1 MKRLCA
7 LLAIGSWILT
17 PGCGDREDSR
27 LAARTATASPDEALA
42 EAPGTTRPTG
52 DVLEWDHGTAGGRTS
67 CRRRGDSA
75 APSGLTVDGM
85 AGPVDLDRTPR
96 FAWQV
101 NVDEQASYEIR
112 VSTTAA
118 RADALDGDLWTS
130 GKVASRQ
137 QNDISYQ
144 GPGLASSQ
152 RYFWRVRTWGAR
164 GGPSCWSSVASFG
177 TGAGTSWS
185 HSTPIWAS
193 PDGASW
199 TDYTLAAHLTINE
212 VALGIRFRAPDGNN
226 GYMWQFRGGDNRLV
240 PHRLQSGTFS
250 VIQTANLPAGTLAI
264 GKQVEVRIEVI
275 GATIRTFID
284 GVLVHT
290 LDDAMFPRGGVGVRT
305 GNSESGALADISVV
319 ATDGTA
325 LLQTEFPA
333 SDRSF
338 ACGTVRDG
346 ALQVARASNCLASG
360 MTVDWTF
367 LRKDFT
373 PANKPIA
380 WATAYATGTSPV
392 PARQYVYKLYL
403 DGRFVGLGPT
413 RSIATETR
421 YDGFDVGPLIEPGR
435 ASTLGV
441 MAYATTGQAFQAELV
456 VAYTDGTRD
465 VIGTDRTWKAW
476 SGTYALPAAGS
487 IGTNYVAPKE
497 NLDARNF
504 PYGFDAPGFDDTAW
518 HAAGEKAALGA
529 LAAAPM
535 AKVREQLRPPVAI
548 VEVGPGHYFIDF
560 GRTWV
565 GGIRYQ
571 VDHGTTDSIVDV
583 RFGEV
588 TSGPNTVRYQ
598 LSTGNEY
605 RDLYTLK
612 DGPQV
617 VQTWG
622 MRVFRYVEILGA
634 PEPITAENLQAL
646 ALVYPFDASAA
657 TFRASDANLE
667 RVWQLSKN
675 TIEAVNV
682 NFYTDS
688 WTRERTDYEADGYL
702 QLLSSLYLTDDL
714 SLGRYS
720 IDYFKTNRTWPTE
733 WPLYVVLAV
742 HDTWRHT
749 GDTRQLDDAY
759 PSLAAKLPE
768 AWFDSATQLV
778 HKTTGSNGC
787 SSITDC
793 DLVDW
798 PASERDGFVF
808 RTYNTVVNA
817 LSYRAYRD
825 MAEIAAALERDDDAA
840 RYTARADAL
849 RAAINAHLYSAESG
863 RYDDGM
869 DDRGTLTGHASLQ
882 ASAFALAFGVP
893 DDAEVPRVADYVA
906 SRGMACSVYCAA
918 FLLDGLYRAGSG
930 DAALGLLTSTG
941 TSSWMNMIQLGAG
954 ATAEAWDPSLKSNLT
969 YSHPWAASPAFLVP
983 AGLFGIRPLEAGY
996 ASFRVEPRPGGL
1008 AYAAVTVPTVRGKIA
1023 AAFDHSPGGS
1033 LRLAVRIPGNTTADV
1048 SIPVPEGTSTVYVDR
1063 TPHAVQP
1070 VNGYAMIHGLRPGC
1084 RHVSAERPT
1093 APSHSED
1100 SSWVASTGPGA
1111 SIGCGEDRVDRGSY
1125 DEPDGRHRE
1134 GPVSPAEIR

>member
-7 LLAIGSWILT
+7 LLGISSWMAN
-17 PGCGDREDSR
+17 PGCGDRDDAR
-27 LAARTATASPDEALA
+27 LAAGAAHAGSGGDLA
-42 EAPGTTRPTG
+42 AAPGSPRRHTG
-52 DVLEWDHGTAGGRTS
+52 DVLEHGEHRGPGGRTTCS
-67 CRRRGDSA
+67 HRDDRA
-75 APSGLTVDGM
+75 APSGLTVDGIT
-85 AGPVDLDRTPR
+85 GPVDLDRTPR
-96 FAWQV
+96 FGWQV
-101 NVDEQASYEIR
+101 NVDEQAAYEIR
-112 VSTTAA
+112 VSTTSA
-118 RADALDGDLWTS
+118 RAEALDGDLWTS
-130 GKVASRQ
+130 GKVVSRQ
-137 QNDISYQ
+137 QNDIPYQ

-152 RYFWRVRTWGAR
+152 RYFWRVRTWEPR
-164 GGPSCWSSVASFG
+164 GGRSCWSPVASFG

-185 HSTPIWAS
+185 HSTPIWVS
-193 PDGASW
+193 PEGASW
-199 TDYTLAAHLTINE
+199 TDYTLTAHLTINE

-240 PHRLQSGTFS
+240 PHRVQGGSFS
-250 VIQTANLPAGTLAI
+250 VIQSVSLPAGALAI
-264 GKQVEVRIEVI
+264 GKPVEVRIEVI
-275 GATIRTFID
+275 GSTIRTFLD
-284 GVLVHT
+284 GALVHT
-290 LDDAMFPRGGVGVRT
+290 IEDSMFPRGGVGVRT
-305 GNSESGALADISVV
+305 GNTESGALAEVSIV
-319 ATDGTA
+319 ATDGTT
-325 LLQTEFPA
+325 LLQTDFPTG
-333 SDRSF
+333 DRSF
-338 ACGTVRDG
+338 ACGTVHDG
-346 ALQVARASNCLASG
+346 ALQVPRASHCLTAG
-360 MTVDWTF
+360 MSVDWAV

-373 PANKPIA
+373 PADKPIA
-380 WATAYATGTSPV
+380 WATVYATGTSPV

-403 DGRFVGLGPT
+403 DGTFVGLGPT

-421 YDGFDVGPLIEPGR
+421 YDGFDVGPLLERGR

-441 MAYATTGQAFQAELV
+441 IAYATTGQAVQAELV

-476 SGTYALPAAGS
+476 SGAYAWPAAGS
-487 IGTNYVAPKE
+487 IGTSYYAAPKE
-497 NLDARNF
+497 NLDARHF
-504 PYGFDAPGFDDTAW
+504 PYGFDVPGFDDTAW
-518 HAAGEKAALGA
+518 HGAGEKAGLGA

-535 AKVREQLRPPVAI
+535 AKVREQLRAAVAI
-548 VEVGPGHYFIDF
+548 VEDGPGHYVIDF

-565 GGIRYQ
+565 GGIRYR
-571 VDHGTTDSIVDV
+571 VDHGTADGIVDV

-588 TSGPNTVRYQ
+588 TAGPNTVRYQ
-598 LSTGNEY
+598 LNTGNEY

-617 VQTWG
+617 LQTWG
-622 MRVFRYVEILGA
+622 MRVFRYVEIFGA
-634 PEPITAENLQAL
+634 PEPITAENLEAL
-646 ALVYPFDASAA
+646 ALVYPFDESAA

-688 WTRERTDYEADGYL
+688 WTRERSDYEADAYL
-702 QLLSSLYLTDDL
+702 QLRSSLYLTDDL

-720 IDYFKTNRTWPTE
+720 IDYFESNRTWPTE
-733 WPLYVVLAV
+733 WPLYVILAV
-742 HDTWRHT
+742 HDTWRQT

-759 PSLAAKLPE
+759 PSLAARLPE
-768 AWFDSATQLV
+768 AWFNSATQLIY
-778 HKTTGSNGC
+778 KTSGSNDC
-787 SSITDC
+787 NSITDC

-808 RTYNTVVNA
+808 RPYNTVINA

-825 MAEIAAALERDDDAA
+825 MAELAAATGRDDDAA

-849 RAAINAHLYSAESG
+849 RAAINARLYSAEAG

-869 DDRGTLTGHASLQ
+869 DAAGTVTGHRSLH

-893 DDAEVPRVADYVA
+893 EDTEVPRVAAYIA

-969 YSHPWAASPAFLVP
+969 YSHPWAASPAFIVP
-983 AGLFGIRPLEAGY
+983 SGLFGIRPLEAGY

-1008 AYAAVTVPTVRGKIA
+1008 EYAAVTVPTVRGKIA
-1023 AAFDHSPGGS
+1023 AAFDHGPGGS
-1033 LRLAVRIPGNTTADV
+1033 LRLAVRIPGNTTAEV

-1063 TPHAVQP
+1063 VPHVVQP
-1070 VNGYAMIHGLRPGC
+1070 EAGYATLHGLRPGC
-1084 RHVSAERPT
+1084 RIVSAERPR
-1093 APSHSED
+1093 APSGAAD
-1100 SSWVASTGPGA
+1100 SSWILGTCRTDAGRTSRGEAEQGRAGA
-1111 SIGCGEDRVDRGSY
+1111 PSA
-1125 DEPDGRHRE
+1125 P
-1134 GPVSPAEIR
+1134 P